1 MRRVV
6 LDLQYGM
13 FAQAISQALEGS
25 EPDFL
30 VLQSEHPKDTVALCR
45 SSHAY
50 AVILEVTGC
59 SPWKL
64 EERLQLRETLRTRVP
79 DCKTVLLV
87 DEYANPALAAAVRQ
101 AKKDGLVDN
110 FIYGSVSPTY
120 LMAVLDTL

>member
-6 LDLQYGM
+6 LDLQYAM

-45 SSHAY
+45 SCHAY
-50 AVILEVTGC
+50 AVIL
-59 SPWKL
+59 
-64 EERLQLRETLRTRVP
+64 ERLQLRETLRTRVP